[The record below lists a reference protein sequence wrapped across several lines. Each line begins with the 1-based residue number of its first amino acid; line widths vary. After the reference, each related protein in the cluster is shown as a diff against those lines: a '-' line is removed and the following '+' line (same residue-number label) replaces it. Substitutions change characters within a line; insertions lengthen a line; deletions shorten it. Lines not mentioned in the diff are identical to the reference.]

1 MIYQGSKNRLAK
13 YIVPILQS
21 YIDKNK
27 IETYIEPFV
36 GGGNVIDKIM
46 YLAKREKC
54 VSEIGQS

>member
-1 MIYQGSKNRLAK
+1 MIYQGSKNRLTK

-36 GGGNVIDKIM
+36 GGVMLLTKLGANH
-46 YLAKREKC
+46 A
-54 VSEIGQS
+54 